1 MDKIPRG
8 VGGFDVVVWRL
19 RIGSRG
25 GGVGAW
31 SPLLIFMTG
40 VIKHSAI
47 VGAALS
53 CEGYEPLRTL
63 EVLRDYFDN

>member
-1 MDKIPRG
+1 MG
-8 VGGFDVVVWRL
+8 L
-19 RIGSRG
+19 
-25 GGVGAW
+25 W
-31 SPLLIFMTG
+31 SSLLISMTG

-63 EVLRDYFDN
+63 EVLRDYFDT